1 MEKKEEKKI
10 ILEQLQLLEKI
21 RKEHEWVVVGQKEAE
36 EEEKAEAELESEATE
51 SAIDKSERGT
61 RAGGSLVLLMTQ
73 VLLLN
78 E

>member
-21 RKEHEWVVVGQKEAE
+21 RKEHEWVVVRQKELE

-51 SAIDKSERGT
+51 SATDKSEGD
-61 RAGGSLVLLMTQ
+61 
-73 VLLLN
+73 
-78 E
+78 